1 MSLSQILQLYKST
14 SPAGAMCT
22 SLSHTLPSHTHCTI
36 WRTVQ
41 NNILCLVVSPSML
54 CHSLAVT
61 SGCTTRVR
69 THSCIRVE
77 SITRGDYYPS
87 TSTST
92 SGSITRVRVLLE
104 SRIPLEYEYVGE
116 CYSSNLWEYS
126 STSMSTGSFTRVRV
140 LVGECYSSKSRL
152 LVGVLEYEYEYSITR
167 VRVLVKNITRLRV
180 WVYIFL
186 TRVRVLGVL
195 LESEYQ
201 WRILHEY
208 EYTVFFNSSTST
220 GGL

>member
-1 MSLSQILQLYKST
+1 MWTHASGGLDYRRTNPQNQVNKIPISKMSLSQILQLYKST

-140 LVGECYSSKSRL
+140 VKSIT
-152 LVGVLEYEYEYSITR
+152 GVRVLLEYEY
-167 VRVLVKNITRLRV
+167 
-180 WVYIFL
+180 
-186 TRVRVLGVL
+186 
-195 LESEYQ
+195 
-201 WRILHEY
+201 
-208 EYTVFFNSSTST
+208 
-220 GGL
+220 